1 MVLTV
6 AKFLGIWLVSCMNNV
21 TIFQLSQGRRLWNKN
36 AGPNTRYALS
46 EEKTLSS
53 FTVTKNSYGLFAL

>member
-6 AKFLGIWLVSCMNNV
+6 AKFLGIWLMSSMKNV

-36 AGPNTRYALS
+36 AGPNTSWTLP